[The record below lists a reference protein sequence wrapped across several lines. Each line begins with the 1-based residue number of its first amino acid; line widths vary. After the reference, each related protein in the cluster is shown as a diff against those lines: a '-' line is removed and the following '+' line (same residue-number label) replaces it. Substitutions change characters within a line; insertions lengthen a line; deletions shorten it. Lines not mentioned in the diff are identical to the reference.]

1 MIVIV
6 KSVISVIMIG
16 MSVSVSVSALNVII
30 NVTKIVISAPS
41 VIMIGTMTLAT
52 PATPATP
59 ATLVTL
65 VTVD

>member
-1 MIVIV
+1 MIV

-16 MSVSVSVSALNVII
+16 MSVNASAMGGSALNAII
-30 NVTKIVISAPS
+30 NVTKIGISAPS
-41 VIMIGTMTLAT
+41 VIMIGIMTV
-52 PATPATP
+52 